1 MQETSRW
8 GADLRAVAIDTLVEP
23 FLESLRVDGHAKG
36 TLSRK
41 QTAIAAFAQWIIRQQ
56 GECPVIDLGES
67 HLAAF
72 AARTPL
78 KTSGST
84 ARQLA
89 DVRGFLRH
97 LRTQAVVPRLAPEGS
112 AGPERSL
119 RRYVVYLRQERGL
132 TERSIAVYTPYVRSF
147 LAGRAASGTTEA
159 PDAGAVR
166 DFILERVGALGAG
179 SESMRLVAVALRSF
193 LRFLFYRGETSTDLS
208 SSVPTTRRWRQAAVP
223 SFLSPEEVERVLAVP
238 DRECPRGRRAYAIL
252 LLLARLGLR
261 AGDVVALELGDIQW
275 RTAEITLRGKG
286 RRIDH
291 LPLHCEV
298 GDALVAYLRD
308 RVRSTSRRVFL
319 REIAPRV
326 GLSGPSAIGAV
337 VRCALAGAGL
347 RAPRRC
353 VSHLFRHSLASRLLR
368 QGASMDEIA
377 EVLRHRSPSTTAIYA
392 KVDFETLRSVARS
405 WPVSGSVR

>member
-1 MQETSRW
+1 MQETWRR
-8 GADLRAVAIDTLVEP
+8 GADSRAVVIGTLVEP
-23 FLESLRVDGHAKG
+23 FLESLRVDGYAKG

-41 QTAIAAFAQWIIRQQ
+41 QATIAAFAQWISGQQ
-56 GECPVIDLGES
+56 GDCPVIDLGES
-67 HLAAF
+67 DLTAF
-72 AARTPL
+72 AARPL
-78 KTSGST
+78 KTSKST
-84 ARQLA
+84 PQELA

-97 LRTQAVVPRLAPEGS
+97 LRTQAVVPRREDS
-112 AGPERSL
+112 AADSL
-119 RRYVVYLRQERGL
+119 GRYVEYLRQERGL
-132 TERSIAVYTPYVRSF
+132 AERSIEVYTPYVQRF
-147 LAGRAASGTTEA
+147 LAGRAASGAMEA

-166 DFILERVGALGAG
+166 DFILERVDALGAG
-179 SESMRLVAVALRSF
+179 SESMRLVTVALRSF
-193 LRFLFYRGETSTDLS
+193 LRFLFQRGETSTDLS
-208 SSVPTTRRWRQAAVP
+208 SSVPTARRWRQATVP

-261 AGDVVALELGDIQW
+261 AGDVVALELEDIQW

-308 RVRSTSRRVFL
+308 RVHSTSRRVFL

-337 VRCALAGAGL
+337 VRCALAGGGL

-392 KVDFETLRSVARS
+392 KVDFETLRSVARR
-405 WPVSGSVR
+405 WPVSGGVR